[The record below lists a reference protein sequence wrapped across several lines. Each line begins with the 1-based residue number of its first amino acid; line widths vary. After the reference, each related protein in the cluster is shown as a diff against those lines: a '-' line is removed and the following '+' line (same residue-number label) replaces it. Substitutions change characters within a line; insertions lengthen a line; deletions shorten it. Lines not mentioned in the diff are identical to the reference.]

1 MPLLRVMLRRY
12 PALVDLLADRHVRY
26 NKSLADLAELER
38 AGRVF
43 VIRPSASVRMPMIVR
58 DPEVLD
64 RAYRF
69 GREDAERSLDALR
82 SYLG

>member
-1 MPLLRVMLRRY
+1 
-12 PALVDLLADRHVRY
+12 
-26 NKSLADLAELER
+26 
-38 AGRVF
+38 
-43 VIRPSASVRMPMIVR
+43 MIVR

-64 RAYRF
+64 RAYRL